1 MNMIMNEKIKAS
13 EVELT
18 GLNGEDLGMMST
30 KAALEIAK
38 QYKADLVCTNIFTS
52 PPPCQLMA
60 KGMAKQAKSM
70 EKSSSTPKKVKE
82 VRLTPHIEEHDYDTK
97 IRQCVNFLQSGHP
110 VALVVKVQG
119 KEGIAAKAL
128 LERMIDTLKPD
139 GTKQSAIHVSGKQ
152 ATVTV
157 LPK

>member
-1 MNMIMNEKIKAS
+1 MTLIMNEKIKAS

-18 GLNGEDLGMMST
+18 GLNGESLGTMST
-30 KAALEIAK
+30 KDALEIAK
-38 QYKADLVCTNIFTS
+38 QYKADLVCTNILSS
-52 PPPCQLMA
+52 PPPCQLMS
-60 KGMAKQAKSM
+60 KGTAKQTIST
-70 EKSSSTPKKVKE
+70 EKSAAAPKKVKE
-82 VRLTPHIEEHDYDTK
+82 IRLTPHIEEHDYDTK
-97 IRQCVNFLQSGHP
+97 IRQCISFLQAGHP

-128 LERMIDTLKPD
+128 LERMLNTLKLN

-152 ATVTV
+152 ASVTV